1 MFHKELNF
9 QLNKL
14 VRNILKII
22 DKFVFIS
29 KLVWCSFMSWKESP
43 SEEDLKNF
51 EQYVDN
57 AREDLHTIAR
67 NDAEMI
73 SSKVREG
80 NYKAAAEFVLDM
92 VINSV
97 LVNNMKSPRKV
108 IGFMKKKP
116 DKYGKIFENDAFKIA
131 EKLLK
136 AFEDKDLDMFSEAM
150 QEIVDKLFGKISLEL
165 RYSTLKDLHCA
176 FFTYK

>member
-1 MFHKELNF
+1 
-9 QLNKL
+9 
-14 VRNILKII
+14 
-22 DKFVFIS
+22 
-29 KLVWCSFMSWKESP
+29 MSWKEAP

-51 EQYVDN
+51 KQYVEN
-57 AREDLHTIAR
+57 ASEDLYTIAR

-73 SSKVREG
+73 SSKVKEG
-80 NYKAAAEFVLDM
+80 NFKVAAEFVLDM

-97 LVNNMKSPRKV
+97 LVNNTESPRKV
-108 IGFMKKKP
+108 IEFMRKKP
-116 DKYGKIFENDAFKIA
+116 DKYGEIFGSDAFKVA

-136 AFEDKDLDMFSEAM
+136 AFENKDLDMFSEAM

-165 RYSTLKDLHCA
+165 RFSTLKDLHCA

>member
-1 MFHKELNF
+1 
-9 QLNKL
+9 
-14 VRNILKII
+14 
-22 DKFVFIS
+22 
-29 KLVWCSFMSWKESP
+29 MSWKESP

-51 EQYVDN
+51 KQYVEN
-57 AREDLHTIAR
+57 ASEDLYTIAR

-73 SSKVREG
+73 SSKVKEG
-80 NYKAAAEFVLDM
+80 NFKVAAEFVLDM

-97 LVNNMKSPRKV
+97 LVNNTESPRKV
-108 IGFMKKKP
+108 IEFMRKKP
-116 DKYGKIFENDAFKIA
+116 DKYGGIFGSDAFKVA

-136 AFEDKDLDMFSEAM
+136 AFENKDLDMFSEAM

-165 RYSTLKDLHCA
+165 RFSTLKDLHCA